1 MFNKLRKSPGGIM
14 KKILTTFF
22 MLVFIIACTPQEEEL
37 TLSEIEKEKQAIIQ
51 VMREYN
57 VAAEEKNFSHM
68 IETLAGE
75 VIFFGTD
82 SAEVIKTFAE
92 FKAKME
98 EQWQTF
104 DKMKYGDLY
113 DISIQ
118 MDDKATLASI
128 IFGSPLEITIGTETA
143 KLFIRVARTL
153 RKEKDKWVIVSGI
166 VGNADPKAGLLL
178 QDMLLRKAGGA
189 PPVDSGK

>member
-1 MFNKLRKSPGGIM
+1 MIKKFIKNPGGNM

-22 MLVFIIACTPQEEEL
+22 ILVFVYACTPQKEEL
-37 TLSEIEKEKQAIIQ
+37 SLQDIEKEKQAIVQ
-51 VMREYN
+51 VMKEYN
-57 VAAEEKNFSHM
+57 KAAEEKNFSHM

-82 SAEVIKTFAE
+82 SSEVIKTFAE

-98 EQWQTF
+98 EQWKTF
-104 DKMKYGDLY
+104 DNMKYGDMY
-113 DISIQ
+113 DIDIQ
-118 MDDKATLASI
+118 MDENATIASI
-128 IFGSPLEITIGTETA
+128 IFGTPLEIRIGSESA

-153 RKEKDKWVIVSGI
+153 RKEKGKWVIVSGI

-178 QDMLLRKAGGA
+178 QEMLMRKSGILPA
-189 PPVDSGK
+189 DSTK

>member
-1 MFNKLRKSPGGIM
+1 M